1 MYPYAAKIQKQED
14 ICIKK
19 NQFCKENQSFGWIR
33 KRPSSSVSVQ

>member
-19 NQFCKENQSFGWIR
+19 ISFAR
-33 KRPSSSVSVQ
+33 KINLLEGSEKVPSVELL